1 MSTAPTPLILVVDD
15 DPTIAALVCAL
26 LERDGYATRQAHSGA
41 EALDVVA
48 REPVTLV
55 LLDVVMPE
63 MDGFEVCRALR
74 DAGHRLP
81 VILLTGRDDLTTRQR
96 GMQEGVSEFL
106 TKPIDTHELRARVR
120 AQVHIVSLTAQ
131 LETVEHNLRAAV
143 ARAATRTDPH

>member
-26 LERDGYATRQAHSGA
+26 LERDGYATRRAHSGP
-41 EALDVVA
+41 EALEVVA
-48 REPVTLV
+48 CEPITLL
-55 LLDVVMPE
+55 LLDVMMPD
-63 MDGFEVCRALR
+63 MDGFAVCRALR
-74 DAGHRLP
+74 DAGRRLP
-81 VILLTGRDDLTTRQR
+81 VILLTGRDDLSTRQR

-131 LETVEHNLRAAV
+131 LETVERNLRAVTAG
-143 ARAATRTDPH
+143 TGSRTSH